1 MINAKGSRLWH
12 LPFIIIPN
20 KLFNFLKQS
29 MKRFYFLFLST
40 LFFAPSFLFGATEI
54 ANSNLIYTWGYGDVM
69 NEIMQAVKGITTE
82 TGYIVNAALAIS
94 LLLFSIKKAMDG
106 QTNPVFEFGKMFILF
121 AVVWQMFLRA
131 PNDNSHR
138 FMIHDEVT
146 SKDYVIS
153 QIPIGIGKS
162 FALMTQ
168 FERLI
173 LEAMEKHFSTPQS
186 TNFSNAGLGFS
197 LQVMSTL
204 PSVKLS
210 AIDATL
216 QKNIDFYFRNCVSVG
231 ILLNQQGRNLFQ
243 NSDNLMQDLFTNIGN
258 GSQLTPLFKNNNNV
272 EEQSVV
278 PCSDAGPQI
287 VEMIQNDT
295 DEAMKIHAALLGM
308 VNDMTNYE
316 QKFLG
321 AAQIYN
327 EQAVSARSYLQQS
340 MVMLASQD
348 AIINTAKSVGLNPA
362 SVAANTAYA
371 DQQFYASMQAQ
382 GHMAQTYLPLA
393 KAYLTAIIIGLSWL
407 VALLSI
413 VFGSYAHIKMFFT
426 LCIWIVLWTPILCI
440 INYLNDYNL
449 MKVAQVITGGKAAL
463 SLGDNMLI
471 FKEVASRS
479 NFMNYLVMSTPV
491 LAYAIAKASEQG
503 FITFASGL
511 SQALTGAS
519 RAAGSFANQQALST
533 QTSIAAPRGDE
544 VWAMNAG
551 VVSLQGATSIGS
563 SRYSTTSIAGGGT
576 TVADVN
582 TGSKISGDM
591 QGVTAA
597 NIAGLSA
604 SDMKS
609 KQASLA
615 GEVSQGISDAL
626 KTGQTSQSVA
636 NMAFDHSAS
645 HGINTQAQE
654 IFKASSTMAF
664 DKMAQAGDQRAQE
677 LMSALKAGGSI
688 EGIAGGNVSITEK
701 DGTSRTFQFTDKE
714 MQQWAKDFGDN
725 VASTYARDDSA
736 RASLNNAFS
745 TFTGKE
751 FSQVHSAINKYSSVE
766 SFASNVNSD
775 SVPKALN
782 NYIRSGDNAAITNA
796 WNSGNIGKA
805 MAMASDDFQRW
816 SVNNPQQLSKYFSA
830 GDFSSPQ
837 NTMGSVGMQNYYSP
851 STASAIHKGNYGTVD
866 SAAVGFGNSYEADK
880 KSMAEGHFN
889 TTGQN
894 TAWGQGNSQGTV
906 QQEVQGQVNNAV
918 NQFNK
923 GAPARTV
930 DDGVKVA
937 EMAADGAKGS
947 FNNTVNALGTVTQTA
962 LNNPSQLLDSKFW
975 TGARDANGNLI
986 QPSNGGNNNSA
997 PPAPKIPPEFLK

>member
-1 MINAKGSRLWH
+1 
-12 LPFIIIPN
+12 
-20 KLFNFLKQS
+20 
-29 MKRFYFLFLST
+29 MKRFYLLFFST

-82 TGYIVNAALAIS
+82 TSYIVNAALAIS

-121 AVVWQMFLRA
+121 AVVWHMFLRA

-308 VNDMTNYE
+308 ANDMANYE

-440 INYLNDYNL
+440 INFINDFNL
-449 MKVAQVITGGKAAL
+449 MNVAQVITGGKAAL

-544 VWAMNAG
+544 VWAVGAGYNTLQSSFGAGGRSFMGTRDMQHGGELVKDNMTGSSAVINANGSIGNASIKGLNAG
-551 VVSLQGATSIGS
+551 MTASNLETRAHALSDAIQNSNLSQRALEVASGKGDSLALSENDRSAITNATQHALANAYSKATGVDVKQAYQDVMEGKIGGGIGFSKEIKGVRINVDAGGSASTNSLESEDWYQKLSKDQKETFNKTFNESISNEIGKNRDASASFNNLLKTGNVTNSASIKSSMDSYNEAKTLNNSVGYDGGS
-563 SRYSTTSIAGGGT
+563 SIVQGYINENYGGVVNKEN
-576 TVADVN
+576 VASAVN
-582 TGSKISGDM
+582 AVENMAARGDM
-591 QGVTAA
+591 QGLSHY
-597 NIAGLSA
+597 AG
-604 SDMKS
+604 
-609 KQASLA
+609 
-615 GEVSQGISDAL
+615 V
-626 KTGQTSQSVA
+626 
-636 NMAFDHSAS
+636 N
-645 HGINTQAQE
+645 
-654 IFKASSTMAF
+654 
-664 DKMAQAGDQRAQE
+664 
-677 LMSALKAGGSI
+677 
-688 EGIAGGNVSITEK
+688 
-701 DGTSRTFQFTDKE
+701 
-714 MQQWAKDFGDN
+714 
-725 VASTYARDDSA
+725 
-736 RASLNNAFS
+736 
-745 TFTGKE
+745 
-751 FSQVHSAINKYSSVE
+751 
-766 SFASNVNSD
+766 SNVNSNGLHEQT
-775 SVPKALN
+775 KH
-782 NYIRSGDNAAITNA
+782 
-796 WNSGNIGKA
+796 
-805 MAMASDDFQRW
+805 
-816 SVNNPQQLSKYFSA
+816 
-830 GDFSSPQ
+830 
-837 NTMGSVGMQNYYSP
+837 NYYDP
-851 STASAIHKGNYGTVD
+851 RGVMTDHNKAIDDLNSRYQGFLKTGN
-866 SAAVGFGNSYEADK
+866 
-880 KSMAEGHFN
+880 
-889 TTGQN
+889 
-894 TAWGQGNSQGTV
+894 
-906 QQEVQGQVNNAV
+906 
-918 NQFNK
+918 
-923 GAPARTV
+923 APA
-930 DDGVKVA
+930 KVESEGLAFDVEKAAGAA
-937 EMAADGAKGS
+937 EKKA
-947 FNNTVNALGTVTQTA
+947 GTA
-962 LNNPSQLLDSKFW
+962 IKERNE
-975 TGARDANGNLI
+975 
-986 QPSNGGNNNSA
+986 
-997 PPAPKIPPEFLK
+997 KINDTYK

>member
-1 MINAKGSRLWH
+1 
-12 LPFIIIPN
+12 
-20 KLFNFLKQS
+20 
-29 MKRFYFLFLST
+29 MKRFYFLFFST
-40 LFFAPSFLFGATEI
+40 LFFAPSFLFGATNI

-82 TGYIVNAALAIS
+82 TDYIVNAALAIS

-106 QTNPVFEFGKMFILF
+106 QTNPVFEFGKMFMLF
-121 AVVWQMFLRA
+121 AVVWYMFLRA
-131 PNDNSHR
+131 PNDNNHR
-138 FMIHDEVT
+138 FMIHDEIT

-168 FERLI
+168 FEKVI
-173 LEAMEKHFSTPQS
+173 LEAMEKHFTTPQS

-243 NSDNLMQDLFTNIGN
+243 NSDNLIQDLFTNIGN
-258 GSQLTPLFKNNNNV
+258 GSQLTPLFENNNNI
-272 EEQSVV
+272 EKQSVV

-287 VEMIQNDT
+287 VEMIKNDT

-308 VNDMTNYE
+308 ANDMANYE

-340 MVMLASQD
+340 MIMLASQD

-440 INYLNDYNL
+440 INFINDFNL

-463 SLGDNMLI
+463 SLGDNILI
-471 FKEVASRS
+471 FKEVANRS

-503 FITFASGL
+503 FVTFASGL

-544 VWAMNAG
+544 VWAVGAGYNTLQSSFGAGGRSFMGTRDMQHGGELVKDNMTGSSAVINADGSIGNASIKGLNAGTTASNLETRAHALSDAIQNSNLSQRALEVASGKGDNLALSENDRSAITNATQHALANAYSKATGVDVQQAYEDVVSGKIGAGIGIASGELGTASKENEAWYQRLNKDQKETFDKTFNESISNEIGKNRDASASFNNLLKTGNVTNSASIKSSMDSYNEAKTLNNSVGYDGGASIVQGYINENYGG
-551 VVSLQGATSIGS
+551 VVSKEN
-563 SRYSTTSIAGGGT
+563 
-576 TVADVN
+576 VASAVN
-582 TGSKISGDM
+582 AVENMAARGDM
-591 QGVTAA
+591 QGLSHY
-597 NIAGLSA
+597 AGV
-604 SDMKS
+604 D
-609 KQASLA
+609 
-615 GEVSQGISDAL
+615 
-626 KTGQTSQSVA
+626 
-636 NMAFDHSAS
+636 
-645 HGINTQAQE
+645 
-654 IFKASSTMAF
+654 
-664 DKMAQAGDQRAQE
+664 
-677 LMSALKAGGSI
+677 
-688 EGIAGGNVSITEK
+688 
-701 DGTSRTFQFTDKE
+701 
-714 MQQWAKDFGDN
+714 
-725 VASTYARDDSA
+725 
-736 RASLNNAFS
+736 
-745 TFTGKE
+745 
-751 FSQVHSAINKYSSVE
+751 
-766 SFASNVNSD
+766 SNVNSNGLHEQTKHNYYD
-775 SVPKALN
+775 PKGTMTDHNKAIDDLN
-782 NYIRSGDNAAITNA
+782 SRQKGFMATRNAPNDVKSEGLAGEIQKAANAAEFKTGTATEERNNKIDYA
-796 WNSGNIGKA
+796 SVQKDIKDGKA
-805 MAMASDDFQRW
+805 DI
-816 SVNNPQQLSKYFSA
+816 SK
-830 GDFSSPQ
+830 
-837 NTMGSVGMQNYYSP
+837 
-851 STASAIHKGNYGTVD
+851 AID
-866 SAAVGFGNSYEADK
+866 FGN
-880 KSMAEGHFN
+880 
-889 TTGQN
+889 QN
-894 TAWGQGNSQGTV
+894 RN
-906 QQEVQGQVNNAV
+906 
-918 NQFNK
+918 
-923 GAPARTV
+923 
-930 DDGVKVA
+930 
-937 EMAADGAKGS
+937 M
-947 FNNTVNALGTVTQTA
+947 
-962 LNNPSQLLDSKFW
+962 
-975 TGARDANGNLI
+975 
-986 QPSNGGNNNSA
+986 
-997 PPAPKIPPEFLK
+997 

>member
-1 MINAKGSRLWH
+1 
-12 LPFIIIPN
+12 
-20 KLFNFLKQS
+20 
-29 MKRFYFLFLST
+29 
-40 LFFAPSFLFGATEI
+40 
-54 ANSNLIYTWGYGDVM
+54 M

-106 QTNPVFEFGKMFILF
+106 QTNPVFELGKMFVLF
-121 AVVWQMFLRA
+121 AVVWYIFLRA
-131 PNDNSHR
+131 PNDNNHR

-168 FERLI
+168 FEKVI

-216 QKNIDFYFRNCVSVG
+216 QKNIDFYFRNYVSVG

-243 NSDNLMQDLFTNIGN
+243 NSDNLIQDLFTNIGN
-258 GSQLTPLFKNNNNV
+258 GSQLTPLFKNNNNI

-287 VEMIQNDT
+287 VEMIKKDT

-308 VNDMTNYE
+308 ANDMTNYE

-321 AAQIYN
+321 TAQIYN

-340 MVMLASQD
+340 MIMLASQD

-440 INYLNDYNL
+440 INFINDFNL
-449 MKVAQVITGGKAAL
+449 MNVVQVITGGKAAL

-471 FKEVASRS
+471 FKEVANRS

-503 FITFASGL
+503 FVTFASGL

-544 VWAMNAG
+544 VWAVGAGYNTLQSSFGAGGRSFMGTRDMQHGGELVKDNMTGSSAVINANGSIGNASIKGLNAG
-551 VVSLQGATSIGS
+551 MTASNLETRAHALSDAIQNSNLSQRALEVASGKGDSLALSENDRSAITNATQHALANAYSKATGVDVKQAYEDVMSGKIGGGIGLNKEIKGVRINIDAGGYVSTGSVETEDWYQNLSKNQQETFNKTFNESLSNEIGKNRDASASFNNLLKTGNVTNSASIKSSMDSYNEAKTLNNSVGYDGGS
-563 SRYSTTSIAGGGT
+563 SIVQGYINENYGGVVNKEN
-576 TVADVN
+576 VASAVN
-582 TGSKISGDM
+582 AVENMAARGDM
-591 QGVTAA
+591 QGLSHY
-597 NIAGLSA
+597 AGV
-604 SDMKS
+604 D
-609 KQASLA
+609 
-615 GEVSQGISDAL
+615 
-626 KTGQTSQSVA
+626 
-636 NMAFDHSAS
+636 
-645 HGINTQAQE
+645 
-654 IFKASSTMAF
+654 
-664 DKMAQAGDQRAQE
+664 
-677 LMSALKAGGSI
+677 
-688 EGIAGGNVSITEK
+688 
-701 DGTSRTFQFTDKE
+701 
-714 MQQWAKDFGDN
+714 
-725 VASTYARDDSA
+725 
-736 RASLNNAFS
+736 
-745 TFTGKE
+745 
-751 FSQVHSAINKYSSVE
+751 
-766 SFASNVNSD
+766 SNVNSNGLFGQSKHNYHD
-775 SVPKALN
+775 PKGVMTDHNKAIDDLN
-782 NYIRSGDNAAITNA
+782 SRQKGFMATRNAPNDVKSEGLAGGIQEAAGATEKKAGTAIKERN
-796 WNSGNIGKA
+796 
-805 MAMASDDFQRW
+805 
-816 SVNNPQQLSKYFSA
+816 
-830 GDFSSPQ
+830 
-837 NTMGSVGMQNYYSP
+837 
-851 STASAIHKGNYGTVD
+851 
-866 SAAVGFGNSYEADK
+866 E
-880 KSMAEGHFN
+880 
-889 TTGQN
+889 
-894 TAWGQGNSQGTV
+894 
-906 QQEVQGQVNNAV
+906 
-918 NQFNK
+918 
-923 GAPARTV
+923 
-930 DDGVKVA
+930 
-937 EMAADGAKGS
+937 
-947 FNNTVNALGTVTQTA
+947 
-962 LNNPSQLLDSKFW
+962 
-975 TGARDANGNLI
+975 
-986 QPSNGGNNNSA
+986 
-997 PPAPKIPPEFLK
+997 KINDTYK

>member
-82 TGYIVNAALAIS
+82 TSYIVNAALAIS

-168 FERLI
+168 FEKVI

-258 GSQLTPLFKNNNNV
+258 GSQLTSLFKNNNNV

-308 VNDMTNYE
+308 VDDMANYE

-382 GHMAQTYLPLA
+382 GHLAQTYLPLA

-440 INYLNDYNL
+440 INFINDFNL
-449 MKVAQVITGGKAAL
+449 MNVAQVITGGKAAL

-471 FKEVASRS
+471 FKEVANRS

-544 VWAMNAG
+544 VWAVGAGYNTLQSSFGAGGRSFMGTRDMQHGGELVKDNMTGSSAVINANGSIGNASIKGLNAG
-551 VVSLQGATSIGS
+551 MTASNLETRAHALSDAIQNSNLSQRALEVASGKGDSLALSENDRSAITNATQHALANAYSKATGVDVKQAYEDVINGKIGGGIGFDKNIKGVRINVDAGGYVSTGSVESEDWYQKLSKDQKETFNKTFNESISNEIGKNRDASASFNNLLKTGNVTNSASIKSSMDSYNEAKTLNNSVGYDGGS
-563 SRYSTTSIAGGGT
+563 SIVQGYINENYGGVVNKEN
-576 TVADVN
+576 VASAVN
-582 TGSKISGDM
+582 AVENMAARGDM
-591 QGVTAA
+591 QGLSHY
-597 NIAGLSA
+597 AG
-604 SDMKS
+604 
-609 KQASLA
+609 
-615 GEVSQGISDAL
+615 V
-626 KTGQTSQSVA
+626 
-636 NMAFDHSAS
+636 N
-645 HGINTQAQE
+645 
-654 IFKASSTMAF
+654 
-664 DKMAQAGDQRAQE
+664 
-677 LMSALKAGGSI
+677 
-688 EGIAGGNVSITEK
+688 
-701 DGTSRTFQFTDKE
+701 
-714 MQQWAKDFGDN
+714 
-725 VASTYARDDSA
+725 
-736 RASLNNAFS
+736 
-745 TFTGKE
+745 
-751 FSQVHSAINKYSSVE
+751 
-766 SFASNVNSD
+766 SNVNSNGLHEQT
-775 SVPKALN
+775 KH
-782 NYIRSGDNAAITNA
+782 
-796 WNSGNIGKA
+796 
-805 MAMASDDFQRW
+805 
-816 SVNNPQQLSKYFSA
+816 
-830 GDFSSPQ
+830 
-837 NTMGSVGMQNYYSP
+837 NYYDP
-851 STASAIHKGNYGTVD
+851 RGVMTDHNKAIDDLNSRYQGFLKTRNAPAKVESEGLAFDVEKAAGAAEKKAGTVIKER
-866 SAAVGFGNSYEADK
+866 NE
-880 KSMAEGHFN
+880 
-889 TTGQN
+889 
-894 TAWGQGNSQGTV
+894 
-906 QQEVQGQVNNAV
+906 
-918 NQFNK
+918 
-923 GAPARTV
+923 
-930 DDGVKVA
+930 
-937 EMAADGAKGS
+937 
-947 FNNTVNALGTVTQTA
+947 
-962 LNNPSQLLDSKFW
+962 
-975 TGARDANGNLI
+975 
-986 QPSNGGNNNSA
+986 
-997 PPAPKIPPEFLK
+997 KINDTYK

>member
-1 MINAKGSRLWH
+1 
-12 LPFIIIPN
+12 
-20 KLFNFLKQS
+20 
-29 MKRFYFLFLST
+29 
-40 LFFAPSFLFGATEI
+40 
-54 ANSNLIYTWGYGDVM
+54 M

-106 QTNPVFEFGKMFILF
+106 QTNPVFELGKMFVLF
-121 AVVWQMFLRA
+121 AVVWYIFLRA
-131 PNDNSHR
+131 PNDNNHR

-146 SKDYVIS
+146 NKDYVIS

-168 FERLI
+168 FEKVI

-243 NSDNLMQDLFTNIGN
+243 NSDNLIQDLFTNIGN
-258 GSQLTPLFKNNNNV
+258 GSQLTPLFENNNNI
-272 EEQSVV
+272 EKQSVV

-287 VEMIQNDT
+287 VEMIKNDT

-308 VNDMTNYE
+308 ANDMANYE

-340 MVMLASQD
+340 MIMLASQD

-382 GHMAQTYLPLA
+382 GHLAQTYLPLA

-440 INYLNDYNL
+440 INFINDFNL
-449 MKVAQVITGGKAAL
+449 MNVAQVITGGKAAL
-463 SLGDNMLI
+463 SLGDNILI
-471 FKEVASRS
+471 FKEVANRS

-503 FITFASGL
+503 FVTFASGL

-544 VWAMNAG
+544 VWAVDAGYNTLQSSFGVGGRSFMGTRDMQHGGELVKDNMTGSSAVINANGSIGNASIKGLNAG
-551 VVSLQGATSIGS
+551 MTASNLETRQHALSDAIQNSNLSQRALEVASGKGDSLALSENDRNTITKASQHALANAYSKATGVDVSQESEDWYQKLSKDQKETFQKSFNESISNEIGKNRDVSASFNNLLKTGNVTNSASIKSSMDSYNEAKTLNNSVGYDGGS
-563 SRYSTTSIAGGGT
+563 SIVQGYINENYGGVVNKEN
-576 TVADVN
+576 VASAVN
-582 TGSKISGDM
+582 AVENMAARGDM
-591 QGVTAA
+591 QGLSHY
-597 NIAGLSA
+597 AG
-604 SDMKS
+604 
-609 KQASLA
+609 
-615 GEVSQGISDAL
+615 V
-626 KTGQTSQSVA
+626 
-636 NMAFDHSAS
+636 N
-645 HGINTQAQE
+645 
-654 IFKASSTMAF
+654 
-664 DKMAQAGDQRAQE
+664 
-677 LMSALKAGGSI
+677 
-688 EGIAGGNVSITEK
+688 
-701 DGTSRTFQFTDKE
+701 
-714 MQQWAKDFGDN
+714 
-725 VASTYARDDSA
+725 
-736 RASLNNAFS
+736 
-745 TFTGKE
+745 
-751 FSQVHSAINKYSSVE
+751 
-766 SFASNVNSD
+766 SNVNSNGLHD
-775 SVPKALN
+775 
-782 NYIRSGDNAAITNA
+782 
-796 WNSGNIGKA
+796 
-805 MAMASDDFQRW
+805 Q
-816 SVNNPQQLSKYFSA
+816 SKH
-830 GDFSSPQ
+830 
-837 NTMGSVGMQNYYSP
+837 NYYDP
-851 STASAIHKGNYGTVD
+851 KGVMTDHNKAIDDLNSRYQ
-866 SAAVGFGNSYEADK
+866 GFLKTRNAPTKIES
-880 KSMAEGHFN
+880 EGIAF
-889 TTGQN
+889 
-894 TAWGQGNSQGTV
+894 
-906 QQEVQGQVNNAV
+906 EVQEAA
-918 NQFNK
+918 
-923 GAPARTV
+923 GATEKKA
-930 DDGVKVA
+930 
-937 EMAADGAKGS
+937 
-947 FNNTVNALGTVTQTA
+947 GTA
-962 LNNPSQLLDSKFW
+962 IKERNE
-975 TGARDANGNLI
+975 
-986 QPSNGGNNNSA
+986 
-997 PPAPKIPPEFLK
+997 KINDTYK

>member
-82 TGYIVNAALAIS
+82 TSYIVNAALAIS

-308 VNDMTNYE
+308 ANDMTNYE

-440 INYLNDYNL
+440 INFINDFNL
-449 MKVAQVITGGKAAL
+449 MNVAQVITGGKAAL

-471 FKEVASRS
+471 FKEVANRS

-544 VWAMNAG
+544 VWAVGAGYNTLQSSFGAGGRSFMGTRDMQHGGELVKDNMTGSSAVINANGSIGNASIKGLNAG
-551 VVSLQGATSIGS
+551 MTASNLETRAHALSDAIQNSNLSQRALEVASGKGDSLALSENDRNTITKASQHALANAYSKVTGVDVKQAYEDVINGKIGGGIGFDKNIKGVRINVDAGGYVSTGSVESEDWYQKLSKDQKETFNKTFNESISNEIGKNRDASASFNNLLKTGNVTNSASIKSSMDSYNEAKTLNNSVGYDGGS
-563 SRYSTTSIAGGGT
+563 SIVQGYINENYGGVVNKEN
-576 TVADVN
+576 VASAVN
-582 TGSKISGDM
+582 AVENMAARGDM
-591 QGVTAA
+591 QGLSHY
-597 NIAGLSA
+597 AG
-604 SDMKS
+604 
-609 KQASLA
+609 
-615 GEVSQGISDAL
+615 V
-626 KTGQTSQSVA
+626 
-636 NMAFDHSAS
+636 N
-645 HGINTQAQE
+645 
-654 IFKASSTMAF
+654 
-664 DKMAQAGDQRAQE
+664 
-677 LMSALKAGGSI
+677 
-688 EGIAGGNVSITEK
+688 
-701 DGTSRTFQFTDKE
+701 
-714 MQQWAKDFGDN
+714 
-725 VASTYARDDSA
+725 
-736 RASLNNAFS
+736 
-745 TFTGKE
+745 
-751 FSQVHSAINKYSSVE
+751 
-766 SFASNVNSD
+766 SNVNSNGLHEQT
-775 SVPKALN
+775 KH
-782 NYIRSGDNAAITNA
+782 
-796 WNSGNIGKA
+796 
-805 MAMASDDFQRW
+805 
-816 SVNNPQQLSKYFSA
+816 
-830 GDFSSPQ
+830 
-837 NTMGSVGMQNYYSP
+837 NYYDP
-851 STASAIHKGNYGTVD
+851 RGVMTDHNKAIDDLNSRYQ
-866 SAAVGFGNSYEADK
+866 GFLKTRN
-880 KSMAEGHFN
+880 
-889 TTGQN
+889 
-894 TAWGQGNSQGTV
+894 
-906 QQEVQGQVNNAV
+906 
-918 NQFNK
+918 
-923 GAPARTV
+923 APA
-930 DDGVKVA
+930 KVESEGLAFDVEKAAGAA
-937 EMAADGAKGS
+937 EKKA
-947 FNNTVNALGTVTQTA
+947 GTA
-962 LNNPSQLLDSKFW
+962 IKERNE
-975 TGARDANGNLI
+975 
-986 QPSNGGNNNSA
+986 
-997 PPAPKIPPEFLK
+997 KINDTYK

>member
-1 MINAKGSRLWH
+1 
-12 LPFIIIPN
+12 
-20 KLFNFLKQS
+20 
-29 MKRFYFLFLST
+29 MKRFYFLFFST
-40 LFFAPSFLFGATEI
+40 LFFAPSFLFGATNI

-82 TGYIVNAALAIS
+82 TDYIVNAALAIS

-106 QTNPVFEFGKMFILF
+106 QTNPVFEFGKMFMLF
-121 AVVWQMFLRA
+121 AVVWYMFLRA
-131 PNDNSHR
+131 PNDNNHR

-168 FERLI
+168 FEKVI

-258 GSQLTPLFKNNNNV
+258 GSQLTPLFENNNNI
-272 EEQSVV
+272 EKQSVV

-287 VEMIQNDT
+287 VEMIKNDT

-308 VNDMTNYE
+308 ANDMANYE

-340 MVMLASQD
+340 MIMLASQD

-440 INYLNDYNL
+440 INFLNDFNL

-463 SLGDNMLI
+463 SLGDNILI

-503 FITFASGL
+503 FVTFASGL

-544 VWAMNAG
+544 VWAVGAGYNTLQSSFGVGGRSFMGTRDIQHGGELVKDNMTGSSAVINADGSIGNASIKGLNAGTTASNLETRAHALSDAIQNSNLSQRALEVASGKGDSLALSENDRSAITNATQHALANAYSKATGVDVKQAYEDLMSGKIGGGIGFSKEIKGVRINVDAGGSVSTGSVESEAWYQNLSKNQQETFNKTFNESLSNEIGKNRDASASFNNLLKTGNVTNSASIKSSMDSYNEAKTLNNSVGYDGGSSIVQGYINENYGG
-551 VVSLQGATSIGS
+551 VVSKEN
-563 SRYSTTSIAGGGT
+563 
-576 TVADVN
+576 VASAVN
-582 TGSKISGDM
+582 AVENMAARGDM
-591 QGVTAA
+591 QGLSHY
-597 NIAGLSA
+597 AGV
-604 SDMKS
+604 D
-609 KQASLA
+609 
-615 GEVSQGISDAL
+615 
-626 KTGQTSQSVA
+626 
-636 NMAFDHSAS
+636 
-645 HGINTQAQE
+645 
-654 IFKASSTMAF
+654 
-664 DKMAQAGDQRAQE
+664 
-677 LMSALKAGGSI
+677 
-688 EGIAGGNVSITEK
+688 
-701 DGTSRTFQFTDKE
+701 
-714 MQQWAKDFGDN
+714 
-725 VASTYARDDSA
+725 
-736 RASLNNAFS
+736 
-745 TFTGKE
+745 
-751 FSQVHSAINKYSSVE
+751 
-766 SFASNVNSD
+766 SNVNSNGLFGQSKHNYHD
-775 SVPKALN
+775 PRGVMTDHNKAIDDLN
-782 NYIRSGDNAAITNA
+782 SRQKGFMATRNAPNDVKSEGLAGGIQKAANAAEY
-796 WNSGNIGKA
+796 KA
-805 MAMASDDFQRW
+805 
-816 SVNNPQQLSKYFSA
+816 
-830 GDFSSPQ
+830 G
-837 NTMGSVGMQNYYSP
+837 
-851 STASAIHKGNYGTVD
+851 TAIKERN
-866 SAAVGFGNSYEADK
+866 E
-880 KSMAEGHFN
+880 
-889 TTGQN
+889 
-894 TAWGQGNSQGTV
+894 
-906 QQEVQGQVNNAV
+906 
-918 NQFNK
+918 
-923 GAPARTV
+923 
-930 DDGVKVA
+930 
-937 EMAADGAKGS
+937 
-947 FNNTVNALGTVTQTA
+947 
-962 LNNPSQLLDSKFW
+962 
-975 TGARDANGNLI
+975 
-986 QPSNGGNNNSA
+986 
-997 PPAPKIPPEFLK
+997 KINDTYK

>member
-1 MINAKGSRLWH
+1 
-12 LPFIIIPN
+12 
-20 KLFNFLKQS
+20 

-168 FERLI
+168 FEKVI

-308 VNDMTNYE
+308 ANDMANYE

-449 MKVAQVITGGKAAL
+449 MNVAQVITGGKAAL

-544 VWAMNAG
+544 VWAVGAGYNTLQSSFGAGGRSFMGTRDMQHGGELVKDNMTGSSAVINANGSIGNASIKGLNAG
-551 VVSLQGATSIGS
+551 MTASNLETRAHALSDAIQNSNLSQRALEVASGKGDSLALSENDRSAIANATQHALANAYSKATGVDVKQAYQDVMEGKIGGGIGFSKEIKGVRINIDAGGSASTNSLESEDWYQKLSKDQKETFNKTFNESISNEIGKNRDASASFNNLLKTGNVTNSASIKSSMDSYNEAKTLNNSVGYDGGS
-563 SRYSTTSIAGGGT
+563 SIVQGYINENYGGVVNKEN
-576 TVADVN
+576 VASAVN
-582 TGSKISGDM
+582 AVENMAARGDM
-591 QGVTAA
+591 QGLSHY
-597 NIAGLSA
+597 AG
-604 SDMKS
+604 
-609 KQASLA
+609 
-615 GEVSQGISDAL
+615 V
-626 KTGQTSQSVA
+626 
-636 NMAFDHSAS
+636 N
-645 HGINTQAQE
+645 
-654 IFKASSTMAF
+654 
-664 DKMAQAGDQRAQE
+664 
-677 LMSALKAGGSI
+677 
-688 EGIAGGNVSITEK
+688 
-701 DGTSRTFQFTDKE
+701 
-714 MQQWAKDFGDN
+714 
-725 VASTYARDDSA
+725 
-736 RASLNNAFS
+736 
-745 TFTGKE
+745 
-751 FSQVHSAINKYSSVE
+751 
-766 SFASNVNSD
+766 SNVNSNGLHEQT
-775 SVPKALN
+775 KH
-782 NYIRSGDNAAITNA
+782 
-796 WNSGNIGKA
+796 
-805 MAMASDDFQRW
+805 
-816 SVNNPQQLSKYFSA
+816 
-830 GDFSSPQ
+830 
-837 NTMGSVGMQNYYSP
+837 NYYDP
-851 STASAIHKGNYGTVD
+851 RGVMTDHNKAID
-866 SAAVGFGNSYEADK
+866 DLNSRY
-880 KSMAEGHFN
+880 
-889 TTGQN
+889 
-894 TAWGQGNSQGTV
+894 QG
-906 QQEVQGQVNNAV
+906 
-918 NQFNK
+918 
-923 GAPARTV
+923 
-930 DDGVKVA
+930 
-937 EMAADGAKGS
+937 
-947 FNNTVNALGTVTQTA
+947 
-962 LNNPSQLLDSKFW
+962 
-975 TGARDANGNLI
+975 
-986 QPSNGGNNNSA
+986 
-997 PPAPKIPPEFLK
+997 FLKTRNAPTKVESEGLAFDVEKAAGAAEKKAGTAIKERNEKINDTYK

>member
-1 MINAKGSRLWH
+1 
-12 LPFIIIPN
+12 
-20 KLFNFLKQS
+20 
-29 MKRFYFLFLST
+29 MKRFYLLFFST
-40 LFFAPSFLFGATEI
+40 LFFAPSFLFGATNI
-54 ANSNLIYTWGYGDVM
+54 ANGNLIYTWGYGDVM

-82 TGYIVNAALAIS
+82 TDYIVNAALAIS

-106 QTNPVFEFGKMFILF
+106 QTSPVFEFGKMFVLF
-121 AVVWQMFLRA
+121 AVVWYIFLRA
-131 PNDNSHR
+131 PNDNNHR

-258 GSQLTPLFKNNNNV
+258 GSQLTPLFENNNNV

-287 VEMIQNDT
+287 VEMIKKDT

-308 VNDMTNYE
+308 ANDMTNYE
-316 QKFLG
+316 KKFLG

-340 MVMLASQD
+340 MIMLASQD

-440 INYLNDYNL
+440 INFINDFNL
-449 MKVAQVITGGKAAL
+449 MNVAQVITGGKAAL

-471 FKEVASRS
+471 FKEVANRS

-503 FITFASGL
+503 FVTFVSGL

-544 VWAMNAG
+544 VWAVGAGYNTLQSSFGAGGRSFMGTRDMQHGGELVKDNMTGSSAVINANGSIGNASIKGLNAGMTASNLETRAHALSDAIQNSNLSQRALEVASGKGDSLALSENDRSAITNATQHALANAYSKATGVDVSQAYEDVMSGKIGGGIGLNKEIKGVRINIDAGGTLSTSSMESEAWYQNLSKNQQETFNKTFNESLSNEIGKNRDASASFNNLLKTGNVTNSARIKSSMDSYNEAKTLNNSVGYDGGSSIVQGYINENYGG
-551 VVSLQGATSIGS
+551 VVSKEN
-563 SRYSTTSIAGGGT
+563 
-576 TVADVN
+576 VASAVN
-582 TGSKISGDM
+582 AVENMAARGDM
-591 QGVTAA
+591 QGLSHY
-597 NIAGLSA
+597 AGV
-604 SDMKS
+604 D
-609 KQASLA
+609 
-615 GEVSQGISDAL
+615 
-626 KTGQTSQSVA
+626 
-636 NMAFDHSAS
+636 
-645 HGINTQAQE
+645 
-654 IFKASSTMAF
+654 
-664 DKMAQAGDQRAQE
+664 
-677 LMSALKAGGSI
+677 
-688 EGIAGGNVSITEK
+688 
-701 DGTSRTFQFTDKE
+701 
-714 MQQWAKDFGDN
+714 
-725 VASTYARDDSA
+725 
-736 RASLNNAFS
+736 
-745 TFTGKE
+745 
-751 FSQVHSAINKYSSVE
+751 
-766 SFASNVNSD
+766 SNVNSNGLFGQSKHNYHD
-775 SVPKALN
+775 PRGVMTDHNKAIDDLN
-782 NYIRSGDNAAITNA
+782 SRQKGFMATRNAPNDVKSEGLAGGIQKAANAAEY
-796 WNSGNIGKA
+796 KA
-805 MAMASDDFQRW
+805 
-816 SVNNPQQLSKYFSA
+816 
-830 GDFSSPQ
+830 G
-837 NTMGSVGMQNYYSP
+837 
-851 STASAIHKGNYGTVD
+851 TAIKERN
-866 SAAVGFGNSYEADK
+866 E
-880 KSMAEGHFN
+880 
-889 TTGQN
+889 
-894 TAWGQGNSQGTV
+894 
-906 QQEVQGQVNNAV
+906 
-918 NQFNK
+918 
-923 GAPARTV
+923 
-930 DDGVKVA
+930 
-937 EMAADGAKGS
+937 
-947 FNNTVNALGTVTQTA
+947 
-962 LNNPSQLLDSKFW
+962 
-975 TGARDANGNLI
+975 
-986 QPSNGGNNNSA
+986 
-997 PPAPKIPPEFLK
+997 KINDTYK

>member
-1 MINAKGSRLWH
+1 
-12 LPFIIIPN
+12 
-20 KLFNFLKQS
+20 

-69 NEIMQAVKGITTE
+69 NEIMQAVKGITIE

-106 QTNPVFEFGKMFILF
+106 QTNPVFELGKMFILF

-168 FERLI
+168 FEKVI

-308 VNDMTNYE
+308 VDDMANYE

-544 VWAMNAG
+544 VWAVGAGYNTLQSSFGAGGRSFMGTRDMQHGGELVKDNMTGSSAVINANGSIGNASIKGLNAG
-551 VVSLQGATSIGS
+551 MTASNLETRQHALSDAIQNSNLSQRALEVASGKGDSLALSENDRSAIANATQHALANAYSKATGVDVKQAYQDMMSGKIGGGIGFSKEIKGVRINVDAGGSASTNSIESEDWYQKLSKDQKETFNKTFNESISNEIGKNRDASASFNNLLKTGNVTNSASIKSSMDSYNEAKTLNNSVGYDGGS
-563 SRYSTTSIAGGGT
+563 SIVQGYINENYGGVVNKEN
-576 TVADVN
+576 VASAVN
-582 TGSKISGDM
+582 AVENMAARGDM
-591 QGVTAA
+591 QGLSHY
-597 NIAGLSA
+597 AG
-604 SDMKS
+604 
-609 KQASLA
+609 
-615 GEVSQGISDAL
+615 V
-626 KTGQTSQSVA
+626 
-636 NMAFDHSAS
+636 N
-645 HGINTQAQE
+645 
-654 IFKASSTMAF
+654 
-664 DKMAQAGDQRAQE
+664 
-677 LMSALKAGGSI
+677 
-688 EGIAGGNVSITEK
+688 
-701 DGTSRTFQFTDKE
+701 
-714 MQQWAKDFGDN
+714 
-725 VASTYARDDSA
+725 
-736 RASLNNAFS
+736 
-745 TFTGKE
+745 
-751 FSQVHSAINKYSSVE
+751 
-766 SFASNVNSD
+766 SNVNSNGLHEQT
-775 SVPKALN
+775 KH
-782 NYIRSGDNAAITNA
+782 
-796 WNSGNIGKA
+796 
-805 MAMASDDFQRW
+805 
-816 SVNNPQQLSKYFSA
+816 
-830 GDFSSPQ
+830 
-837 NTMGSVGMQNYYSP
+837 NYYDP
-851 STASAIHKGNYGTVD
+851 RGVMTDHNKAIDDLNSRYQ
-866 SAAVGFGNSYEADK
+866 GFLKTRN
-880 KSMAEGHFN
+880 
-889 TTGQN
+889 
-894 TAWGQGNSQGTV
+894 
-906 QQEVQGQVNNAV
+906 
-918 NQFNK
+918 
-923 GAPARTV
+923 APA
-930 DDGVKVA
+930 KVESEGLAFDVEKAAGAA
-937 EMAADGAKGS
+937 EKKA
-947 FNNTVNALGTVTQTA
+947 GTA
-962 LNNPSQLLDSKFW
+962 IKERNE
-975 TGARDANGNLI
+975 
-986 QPSNGGNNNSA
+986 
-997 PPAPKIPPEFLK
+997 KINDTYK

>member
-1 MINAKGSRLWH
+1 
-12 LPFIIIPN
+12 
-20 KLFNFLKQS
+20 
-29 MKRFYFLFLST
+29 MKRFYFLFFST
-40 LFFAPSFLFGATEI
+40 LFFAPSFLFGATNI

-82 TGYIVNAALAIS
+82 TDYIVNAALAIS

-106 QTNPVFEFGKMFILF
+106 QTNPVFEFGKMFMLF
-121 AVVWQMFLRA
+121 AVVWYMFLRA
-131 PNDNSHR
+131 PNDNNHR

-168 FERLI
+168 FEKVI
-173 LEAMEKHFSTPQS
+173 LEAMEKHFTTPQS

-243 NSDNLMQDLFTNIGN
+243 NSDNLIQDLFTNIGN
-258 GSQLTPLFKNNNNV
+258 GSQLTPLFENNNNI
-272 EEQSVV
+272 EKQSVV

-287 VEMIQNDT
+287 VEMIKNDT

-308 VNDMTNYE
+308 ANDMANYE

-340 MVMLASQD
+340 MIMLASQD

-440 INYLNDYNL
+440 INFLNDFNL

-463 SLGDNMLI
+463 SLGDNILI

-503 FITFASGL
+503 FVTFASGL

-544 VWAMNAG
+544 VWAVGAGYNTLQSSFGAGGRSFMGTRDMQHGGELVKDNMTGSSAVINADGSIGNASIKGLNAGITASNLETRAHALSDAIQNSNLSQRALEVASGKGDSLALSENDRSAITNATQHALANAYSKATGVDVKQAYNDIISGKVGISFGVSGELSTNSQESEAWYQNLSKDQKETFDKTFNESLSNEIGKNRDSSASFNNLLKTGNVTNSASIKSSMDSYNEAKTLNNSVGYDGGASIVQGYINENYGG
-551 VVSLQGATSIGS
+551 VVSKENLAS
-563 SRYSTTSIAGGGT
+563 A
-576 TVADVN
+576 VN
-582 TGSKISGDM
+582 AVENMAARGDM
-591 QGVTAA
+591 QGLSHY
-597 NIAGLSA
+597 AGV
-604 SDMKS
+604 D
-609 KQASLA
+609 
-615 GEVSQGISDAL
+615 
-626 KTGQTSQSVA
+626 
-636 NMAFDHSAS
+636 
-645 HGINTQAQE
+645 
-654 IFKASSTMAF
+654 
-664 DKMAQAGDQRAQE
+664 
-677 LMSALKAGGSI
+677 
-688 EGIAGGNVSITEK
+688 
-701 DGTSRTFQFTDKE
+701 
-714 MQQWAKDFGDN
+714 
-725 VASTYARDDSA
+725 
-736 RASLNNAFS
+736 
-745 TFTGKE
+745 
-751 FSQVHSAINKYSSVE
+751 
-766 SFASNVNSD
+766 SNVNSNGLHD
-775 SVPKALN
+775 QSKHNYHDPRGVMTDHNKAIDDLN
-782 NYIRSGDNAAITNA
+782 SRQKGFMATRNAPNDVKSEGLAGEIQKAANAAEFKTGTATEERNNKIDYT
-796 WNSGNIGKA
+796 SVQKDIKDGKA
-805 MAMASDDFQRW
+805 DI
-816 SVNNPQQLSKYFSA
+816 SK
-830 GDFSSPQ
+830 
-837 NTMGSVGMQNYYSP
+837 
-851 STASAIHKGNYGTVD
+851 AID
-866 SAAVGFGNSYEADK
+866 FGN
-880 KSMAEGHFN
+880 
-889 TTGQN
+889 QN
-894 TAWGQGNSQGTV
+894 RN
-906 QQEVQGQVNNAV
+906 
-918 NQFNK
+918 
-923 GAPARTV
+923 
-930 DDGVKVA
+930 
-937 EMAADGAKGS
+937 M
-947 FNNTVNALGTVTQTA
+947 
-962 LNNPSQLLDSKFW
+962 
-975 TGARDANGNLI
+975 
-986 QPSNGGNNNSA
+986 
-997 PPAPKIPPEFLK
+997 

>member
-1 MINAKGSRLWH
+1 
-12 LPFIIIPN
+12 
-20 KLFNFLKQS
+20 
-29 MKRFYFLFLST
+29 MKRFYFLFFST
-40 LFFAPSFLFGATEI
+40 LFFTPSFLFGATNI

-82 TGYIVNAALAIS
+82 TDYIVNAALAIS

-106 QTNPVFEFGKMFILF
+106 QTNPVFEFGKMFMLF
-121 AVVWQMFLRA
+121 AVVWYMFLRA
-131 PNDNSHR
+131 PNDNNHR

-168 FERLI
+168 FEKVI
-173 LEAMEKHFSTPQS
+173 LEAMEKHFTTPQS

-243 NSDNLMQDLFTNIGN
+243 NSDNLIQDLFTNIGN
-258 GSQLTPLFKNNNNV
+258 GSQLTPLFENNNNI
-272 EEQSVV
+272 EKQSVV

-287 VEMIQNDT
+287 VEMIKKDT

-308 VNDMTNYE
+308 ANDMANYE

-340 MVMLASQD
+340 MIMLASQD

-440 INYLNDYNL
+440 INFINDFNL
-449 MKVAQVITGGKAAL
+449 MNVAQVITGGKAAL

-503 FITFASGL
+503 FVTFASGL

-544 VWAMNAG
+544 VWAVGAGYNTLQSSFGAGGRSFMGTRDMQHGGELVKDNMTGSSAVINADGSIGNASIKGLNAGMTASNLETRQHALSDAIQNSNLSQRALEVASGKGDSLALSENDRSAITNATQHALANAYSKATGVDVKQAYEDLMSGKIGGGIGFSKEIKGVRINVDAGGSVSTGSVESEAWYQNLSKNQQETFNKTFNESLSNEIGKNRDASASFNNLLKTGNVTNSASIKSSMDSYNEAKTLNNSVGYDGGSSIVQGYINENYGG
-551 VVSLQGATSIGS
+551 VVSKEN
-563 SRYSTTSIAGGGT
+563 
-576 TVADVN
+576 VASAVN
-582 TGSKISGDM
+582 AVENMAARGDM
-591 QGVTAA
+591 QGLSHY
-597 NIAGLSA
+597 AGV
-604 SDMKS
+604 D
-609 KQASLA
+609 
-615 GEVSQGISDAL
+615 
-626 KTGQTSQSVA
+626 
-636 NMAFDHSAS
+636 
-645 HGINTQAQE
+645 
-654 IFKASSTMAF
+654 
-664 DKMAQAGDQRAQE
+664 
-677 LMSALKAGGSI
+677 
-688 EGIAGGNVSITEK
+688 
-701 DGTSRTFQFTDKE
+701 
-714 MQQWAKDFGDN
+714 
-725 VASTYARDDSA
+725 
-736 RASLNNAFS
+736 
-745 TFTGKE
+745 
-751 FSQVHSAINKYSSVE
+751 
-766 SFASNVNSD
+766 SNVNSNGLFGQSKHNYHD
-775 SVPKALN
+775 PRGVMTDHNKAIDDLN
-782 NYIRSGDNAAITNA
+782 SRQKGFMATRNAPNDVKSEGLAGGIQKAANAAEY
-796 WNSGNIGKA
+796 KA
-805 MAMASDDFQRW
+805 
-816 SVNNPQQLSKYFSA
+816 
-830 GDFSSPQ
+830 G
-837 NTMGSVGMQNYYSP
+837 
-851 STASAIHKGNYGTVD
+851 TAIKERN
-866 SAAVGFGNSYEADK
+866 E
-880 KSMAEGHFN
+880 
-889 TTGQN
+889 
-894 TAWGQGNSQGTV
+894 
-906 QQEVQGQVNNAV
+906 
-918 NQFNK
+918 
-923 GAPARTV
+923 
-930 DDGVKVA
+930 
-937 EMAADGAKGS
+937 
-947 FNNTVNALGTVTQTA
+947 
-962 LNNPSQLLDSKFW
+962 
-975 TGARDANGNLI
+975 
-986 QPSNGGNNNSA
+986 
-997 PPAPKIPPEFLK
+997 KINDTYK

>member
-1 MINAKGSRLWH
+1 MINEML
-12 LPFIIIPN
+12 
-20 KLFNFLKQS
+20 
-29 MKRFYFLFLST
+29 
-40 LFFAPSFLFGATEI
+40 
-54 ANSNLIYTWGYGDVM
+54 
-69 NEIMQAVKGITTE
+69 QAVKGITTE
-82 TGYIVNAALAIS
+82 ANFLFKAALGIGF
-94 LLLFSIKKAMDG
+94 LIFSVKKAIDN
-106 QTNPVFEFGKMFILF
+106 QTSPVMEFGKLLLLGGVTWNLF
-121 AVVWQMFLRA
+121 LSSS
-131 PNDNSHR
+131 NDDKHR
-138 FMIHDEVT
+138 FMVYDEVT
-146 SKDYVIS
+146 SKSYVIS
-153 QIPIGIGKS
+153 QLPVGMGVS
-162 FALMTQ
+162 FALMSN
-168 FERLI
+168 FERVVLKS
-173 LEAMEKHFSTPQS
+173 MEKHFSTPQS

-243 NSDNLMQDLFTNIGN
+243 NSDNLIQDLFTNIGN
-258 GSQLTPLFKNNNNV
+258 GSQLTPLFENNNNI
-272 EEQSVV
+272 EKQSVV

-287 VEMIQNDT
+287 VEMIKNDT

-308 VNDMTNYE
+308 ANDMANYE

-340 MVMLASQD
+340 MIMLASQD

-440 INYLNDYNL
+440 INFINDFNL
-449 MKVAQVITGGKAAL
+449 MNVAQVITGGKAAL

-471 FKEVASRS
+471 FKEVANRS

-503 FITFASGL
+503 FVTFASGL

-551 VVSLQGATSIGS
+551 VASLQGATSIGS

-645 HGINTQAQE
+645 HGINAQAQE

-677 LMSALKAGGSI
+677 ISTSLHAGGTVV
-688 EGIAGGNVSITEK
+688 IAGGKVQLTEA
-701 DGTSRTFQFTDKE
+701 DGTSRTFQFSEKE

-816 SVNNPQQLSKYFSA
+816 SVNNPQQLSKYFNA

-918 NQFNK
+918 NQFSK
-923 GAPARTV
+923 PTEQRMAGHFV
-930 DDGVKVA
+930 DATAG
-937 EMAADGAKGS
+937 EGS
-947 FNNTVNALGTVTQTA
+947 LLNRAGSGMPSTPPPQNNSTTST
-962 LNNPSQLLDSKFW
+962 P
-975 TGARDANGNLI
+975 
-986 QPSNGGNNNSA
+986 PNSA

>member
-1 MINAKGSRLWH
+1 TN
-12 LPFIIIPN
+12 
-20 KLFNFLKQS
+20 
-29 MKRFYFLFLST
+29 
-40 LFFAPSFLFGATEI
+40 I

-82 TGYIVNAALAIS
+82 TSYIVNAALAIS

-106 QTNPVFEFGKMFILF
+106 QTNPVFEFGKMFVLF
-121 AVVWQMFLRA
+121 AVVWVMFLKA
-131 PNDNSHR
+131 PNDNNHR

-168 FERLI
+168 FEKVI

-243 NSDNLMQDLFTNIGN
+243 NSDNLIQDLFTNIGN
-258 GSQLTPLFKNNNNV
+258 GSQLTPLFENNNNI
-272 EEQSVV
+272 EKQSVV

-287 VEMIQNDT
+287 VEMIKNDT

-308 VNDMTNYE
+308 ANDMANYE

-340 MVMLASQD
+340 MIMLASQD

-440 INYLNDYNL
+440 INFINDFNL
-449 MKVAQVITGGKAAL
+449 MNVAQVITGGKAAL
-463 SLGDNMLI
+463 SLGDNILI
-471 FKEVASRS
+471 FKEVANRS

-503 FITFASGL
+503 FVTFASGL

-544 VWAMNAG
+544 VWAVGAGYNTLQSSFGAGGRSFMGTRDMQHGGELVKDNMTGSSAVINANGSIGNASIKGLNAGMTASNLETRAHALSDAIQNSNLSQRALEVASGKGDSLALSENDRSAITNATQHALANAYSKATGVDVKQAYEDLMSGKIGGGIGFSKEIKGVRINVDAGGSVSTGSVESEAWYQNLSKNQQETFNKTFNESLSNEIGKNRDASASFNNLLKTGNVTNSASIKSSMDSYNEAKTLNNSVGYDGGSSIVQGYINENYGG
-551 VVSLQGATSIGS
+551 VVSKEN
-563 SRYSTTSIAGGGT
+563 
-576 TVADVN
+576 VASAVN
-582 TGSKISGDM
+582 AVENMAARGDM
-591 QGVTAA
+591 QGLSHY
-597 NIAGLSA
+597 AGV
-604 SDMKS
+604 D
-609 KQASLA
+609 
-615 GEVSQGISDAL
+615 
-626 KTGQTSQSVA
+626 
-636 NMAFDHSAS
+636 
-645 HGINTQAQE
+645 
-654 IFKASSTMAF
+654 
-664 DKMAQAGDQRAQE
+664 
-677 LMSALKAGGSI
+677 
-688 EGIAGGNVSITEK
+688 
-701 DGTSRTFQFTDKE
+701 
-714 MQQWAKDFGDN
+714 
-725 VASTYARDDSA
+725 
-736 RASLNNAFS
+736 
-745 TFTGKE
+745 
-751 FSQVHSAINKYSSVE
+751 
-766 SFASNVNSD
+766 SNVNSNGLFGQSKHNYHD
-775 SVPKALN
+775 PKGTMTDHNKAIDDLN
-782 NYIRSGDNAAITNA
+782 SRQKGFMATRNAPNDVKSEGLAGGIQKAANAAEY
-796 WNSGNIGKA
+796 KA
-805 MAMASDDFQRW
+805 
-816 SVNNPQQLSKYFSA
+816 
-830 GDFSSPQ
+830 G
-837 NTMGSVGMQNYYSP
+837 
-851 STASAIHKGNYGTVD
+851 TAIKERN
-866 SAAVGFGNSYEADK
+866 E
-880 KSMAEGHFN
+880 
-889 TTGQN
+889 
-894 TAWGQGNSQGTV
+894 
-906 QQEVQGQVNNAV
+906 
-918 NQFNK
+918 
-923 GAPARTV
+923 
-930 DDGVKVA
+930 
-937 EMAADGAKGS
+937 
-947 FNNTVNALGTVTQTA
+947 
-962 LNNPSQLLDSKFW
+962 
-975 TGARDANGNLI
+975 
-986 QPSNGGNNNSA
+986 
-997 PPAPKIPPEFLK
+997 KINDTYK

>member
-1 MINAKGSRLWH
+1 
-12 LPFIIIPN
+12 
-20 KLFNFLKQS
+20 
-29 MKRFYFLFLST
+29 MKRFYFLFFST
-40 LFFAPSFLFGATEI
+40 LFFAPSFLFGATNI

-82 TGYIVNAALAIS
+82 TDYIVNAALAIS

-106 QTNPVFEFGKMFILF
+106 QTNPVFEFGKMFMLF
-121 AVVWQMFLRA
+121 AVVWYMFLRA
-131 PNDNSHR
+131 PNDNNHR

-168 FERLI
+168 FEKVI
-173 LEAMEKHFSTPQS
+173 LEAMEKHFTTPQS

-204 PSVKLS
+204 PNVKLS

-243 NSDNLMQDLFTNIGN
+243 NSDNLIQDLFTNIGN
-258 GSQLTPLFKNNNNV
+258 GSQLTPLFENNNNI
-272 EEQSVV
+272 EKQSVV

-287 VEMIQNDT
+287 VEMIKNDT

-308 VNDMTNYE
+308 ANDMANYE

-340 MVMLASQD
+340 MIMLASQD

-440 INYLNDYNL
+440 INFINDFNL

-463 SLGDNMLI
+463 SLGDNILI

-503 FITFASGL
+503 FVTFASGL

-544 VWAMNAG
+544 VWAVGAGYNTLQSSFGAGGRSFMGTRDMQHGGELVKDNMTGSSAVINADGSIGNASIKGLNAG
-551 VVSLQGATSIGS
+551 VTASNLETRAHALSDAIQNSNLSQRALEVASGKGDSLALSENDRSAITNATQHALANAYSKATGVDVQQAYEDVVSGKIGAGIGIASGELGTASKENEAWYQRLNKDQKETFDKTFNESISNEIGKNRDASASFNNLLKTGNVTNSASIKSSMDSYNEAKTLNNSVGYDGGASIVQGYINEN
-563 SRYSTTSIAGGGT
+563 YGGVVNKEN
-576 TVADVN
+576 VASAVN
-582 TGSKISGDM
+582 AVENMAARGDM
-591 QGVTAA
+591 QGLSHY
-597 NIAGLSA
+597 AGV
-604 SDMKS
+604 D
-609 KQASLA
+609 
-615 GEVSQGISDAL
+615 
-626 KTGQTSQSVA
+626 
-636 NMAFDHSAS
+636 
-645 HGINTQAQE
+645 
-654 IFKASSTMAF
+654 
-664 DKMAQAGDQRAQE
+664 
-677 LMSALKAGGSI
+677 
-688 EGIAGGNVSITEK
+688 
-701 DGTSRTFQFTDKE
+701 
-714 MQQWAKDFGDN
+714 
-725 VASTYARDDSA
+725 
-736 RASLNNAFS
+736 
-745 TFTGKE
+745 
-751 FSQVHSAINKYSSVE
+751 
-766 SFASNVNSD
+766 SNVNSNGLHD
-775 SVPKALN
+775 QSKHNYHDPRGVMTDHNKAIDDLN
-782 NYIRSGDNAAITNA
+782 SRQKGFMATRNAPNDVKSEGLAGGIQRAVNAAEFKTGTATEERNNKIDYA
-796 WNSGNIGKA
+796 SVQKDIKDGKA
-805 MAMASDDFQRW
+805 DI
-816 SVNNPQQLSKYFSA
+816 SK
-830 GDFSSPQ
+830 
-837 NTMGSVGMQNYYSP
+837 
-851 STASAIHKGNYGTVD
+851 AID
-866 SAAVGFGNSYEADK
+866 FGN
-880 KSMAEGHFN
+880 
-889 TTGQN
+889 QN
-894 TAWGQGNSQGTV
+894 RN
-906 QQEVQGQVNNAV
+906 
-918 NQFNK
+918 
-923 GAPARTV
+923 
-930 DDGVKVA
+930 
-937 EMAADGAKGS
+937 M
-947 FNNTVNALGTVTQTA
+947 
-962 LNNPSQLLDSKFW
+962 
-975 TGARDANGNLI
+975 
-986 QPSNGGNNNSA
+986 
-997 PPAPKIPPEFLK
+997 

>member
-1 MINAKGSRLWH
+1 
-12 LPFIIIPN
+12 
-20 KLFNFLKQS
+20 
-29 MKRFYFLFLST
+29 MKRFYLLFFST

-54 ANSNLIYTWGYGDVM
+54 ANGNLIYTWGYGDVM

-82 TGYIVNAALAIS
+82 TDYIVNAALAIS

-168 FERLI
+168 FEKVI

-308 VNDMTNYE
+308 ANDMANYE

-440 INYLNDYNL
+440 INFINDFNL
-449 MKVAQVITGGKAAL
+449 MNVAQVITGGKAAL

-544 VWAMNAG
+544 VWAVGAGYNTLQSSFGAGGRSFMGTRDMQHGGELVKDNMTGSSAVINANGSIGNASIKGLNAG
-551 VVSLQGATSIGS
+551 MTASNLETRAHALSDAIQNSNLSQRALEVASGKGDSLALSENDRNTITKATQHALADAYSKATGVDVSQAYKDMMSGSIGGNLSGGFNLGFGGKGGDKGGDKGGNQANAQASGQIGGSLTTNSVESEDWYQKLSKDQKETFNKTFNESISNEIGKNRDASASFNNLLKTGNVTNSASIKS
-563 SRYSTTSIAGGGT
+563 SMDSYNEAKTLNNSVGYDGGSSIVQGYINENYGGVVNKEN
-576 TVADVN
+576 VASAVN
-582 TGSKISGDM
+582 AVENMAARGDM
-591 QGVTAA
+591 QGLSHY
-597 NIAGLSA
+597 AGV
-604 SDMKS
+604 D
-609 KQASLA
+609 
-615 GEVSQGISDAL
+615 
-626 KTGQTSQSVA
+626 
-636 NMAFDHSAS
+636 
-645 HGINTQAQE
+645 
-654 IFKASSTMAF
+654 
-664 DKMAQAGDQRAQE
+664 
-677 LMSALKAGGSI
+677 
-688 EGIAGGNVSITEK
+688 
-701 DGTSRTFQFTDKE
+701 
-714 MQQWAKDFGDN
+714 
-725 VASTYARDDSA
+725 
-736 RASLNNAFS
+736 
-745 TFTGKE
+745 
-751 FSQVHSAINKYSSVE
+751 
-766 SFASNVNSD
+766 SNVNSNGLHEQT
-775 SVPKALN
+775 KH
-782 NYIRSGDNAAITNA
+782 
-796 WNSGNIGKA
+796 
-805 MAMASDDFQRW
+805 
-816 SVNNPQQLSKYFSA
+816 
-830 GDFSSPQ
+830 
-837 NTMGSVGMQNYYSP
+837 NYYDPKGTMTDHNKAIDDLNSRQKGFMATRNAP
-851 STASAIHKGNYGTVD
+851 TKVESEGLAFDVEKAAGAAEKKAGTAIKERNEKI
-866 SAAVGFGNSYEADK
+866 N
-880 KSMAEGHFN
+880 
-889 TTGQN
+889 
-894 TAWGQGNSQGTV
+894 
-906 QQEVQGQVNNAV
+906 
-918 NQFNK
+918 
-923 GAPARTV
+923 
-930 DDGVKVA
+930 
-937 EMAADGAKGS
+937 
-947 FNNTVNALGTVTQTA
+947 
-962 LNNPSQLLDSKFW
+962 
-975 TGARDANGNLI
+975 DAY
-986 QPSNGGNNNSA
+986 
-997 PPAPKIPPEFLK
+997 K

>member
-1 MINAKGSRLWH
+1 
-12 LPFIIIPN
+12 
-20 KLFNFLKQS
+20 
-29 MKRFYFLFLST
+29 
-40 LFFAPSFLFGATEI
+40 
-54 ANSNLIYTWGYGDVM
+54 
-69 NEIMQAVKGITTE
+69 
-82 TGYIVNAALAIS
+82 
-94 LLLFSIKKAMDG
+94 MDG
-106 QTNPVFEFGKMFILF
+106 QTNPVFEFGKMFVLF
-121 AVVWQMFLRA
+121 AVVWYIFLRA
-131 PNDNSHR
+131 PNDNNHR

-258 GSQLTPLFKNNNNV
+258 GSQLTPLFENNNNV

-287 VEMIQNDT
+287 VEMIKKDT

-308 VNDMTNYE
+308 ANDMTNYE

-340 MVMLASQD
+340 MIMLASQD

-440 INYLNDYNL
+440 INFINDFNL
-449 MKVAQVITGGKAAL
+449 MNVAQVITGGKAAL

-471 FKEVASRS
+471 FKEVANRS

-503 FITFASGL
+503 FVTFVSGL

-544 VWAMNAG
+544 VWAVGAGYNTLQSSFGAGGRSFMGTRDMQHGGELVKDNMTGSSAVINANGSIGNASIKGLNAGMTASNLETRAHALSDAIQNSNLSQRALEVASGKGDSLALSENDRSAITNATQHALANAYSKATGVDVSQAYEDVMSGKIGGGIGLNKEIKGVRINIDAGGTLSTSSMESEAWYQNLSKNQQETFNKTFNESLSNEIGKNRDASASFNNLLKTGNVTNSARIKSSMDSYNEAKTLNNSVGYDGGSSIVQGYINENYGG
-551 VVSLQGATSIGS
+551 VVSKEN
-563 SRYSTTSIAGGGT
+563 
-576 TVADVN
+576 VASAVN
-582 TGSKISGDM
+582 AVENMAARGDM
-591 QGVTAA
+591 QGLSHY
-597 NIAGLSA
+597 AGV
-604 SDMKS
+604 D
-609 KQASLA
+609 
-615 GEVSQGISDAL
+615 
-626 KTGQTSQSVA
+626 
-636 NMAFDHSAS
+636 
-645 HGINTQAQE
+645 
-654 IFKASSTMAF
+654 
-664 DKMAQAGDQRAQE
+664 
-677 LMSALKAGGSI
+677 
-688 EGIAGGNVSITEK
+688 
-701 DGTSRTFQFTDKE
+701 
-714 MQQWAKDFGDN
+714 
-725 VASTYARDDSA
+725 
-736 RASLNNAFS
+736 
-745 TFTGKE
+745 
-751 FSQVHSAINKYSSVE
+751 
-766 SFASNVNSD
+766 SNVNSNGLFGQSKHNYHD
-775 SVPKALN
+775 PRGVMTDHNKAIDDLN
-782 NYIRSGDNAAITNA
+782 SRY
-796 WNSGNIGKA
+796 
-805 MAMASDDFQRW
+805 
-816 SVNNPQQLSKYFSA
+816 
-830 GDFSSPQ
+830 
-837 NTMGSVGMQNYYSP
+837 
-851 STASAIHKGNYGTVD
+851 
-866 SAAVGFGNSYEADK
+866 
-880 KSMAEGHFN
+880 
-889 TTGQN
+889 
-894 TAWGQGNSQGTV
+894 QG
-906 QQEVQGQVNNAV
+906 
-918 NQFNK
+918 
-923 GAPARTV
+923 
-930 DDGVKVA
+930 
-937 EMAADGAKGS
+937 
-947 FNNTVNALGTVTQTA
+947 
-962 LNNPSQLLDSKFW
+962 
-975 TGARDANGNLI
+975 
-986 QPSNGGNNNSA
+986 
-997 PPAPKIPPEFLK
+997 FLKTRNAPNDVKSEGLAFDVEKAAGAAEKKAGTAIKERNEKINDTYK

>member
-1 MINAKGSRLWH
+1 
-12 LPFIIIPN
+12 
-20 KLFNFLKQS
+20 
-29 MKRFYFLFLST
+29 MKRFYFLFFST

-82 TGYIVNAALAIS
+82 TSYIVNAALAIS

-168 FERLI
+168 FEKVI

-308 VNDMTNYE
+308 ANDMANYE

-440 INYLNDYNL
+440 INFINDFNL
-449 MKVAQVITGGKAAL
+449 MNVAQVITGGKAAL

-471 FKEVASRS
+471 FKEVANRS

-544 VWAMNAG
+544 VWAVGAGYNTLQSSFGAGGRSFMGTRDMQHGGELVKDNMTGSSAVINANGSIGNASIKGLNAG
-551 VVSLQGATSIGS
+551 MTASNLETRQHALSDAIQNSNLSQRALEVASGKGDSLALSENDRNTITKASQHALADAYSKVTGVDVKQAYNDIISGKVGISFGVGGELSTNSQESEAWYQNLSKDQKETFQKSFNESISNEIGKNRDASASFNNLLKTGNVTNSASIKSSMDSYNEAKTLNNSVGYDGGS
-563 SRYSTTSIAGGGT
+563 SIVQGYINENYGGVVNKEN
-576 TVADVN
+576 VASAVN
-582 TGSKISGDM
+582 AVENMAARGDM
-591 QGVTAA
+591 QGLSHY
-597 NIAGLSA
+597 AGV
-604 SDMKS
+604 D
-609 KQASLA
+609 
-615 GEVSQGISDAL
+615 
-626 KTGQTSQSVA
+626 
-636 NMAFDHSAS
+636 
-645 HGINTQAQE
+645 
-654 IFKASSTMAF
+654 
-664 DKMAQAGDQRAQE
+664 
-677 LMSALKAGGSI
+677 
-688 EGIAGGNVSITEK
+688 
-701 DGTSRTFQFTDKE
+701 
-714 MQQWAKDFGDN
+714 
-725 VASTYARDDSA
+725 
-736 RASLNNAFS
+736 
-745 TFTGKE
+745 
-751 FSQVHSAINKYSSVE
+751 
-766 SFASNVNSD
+766 SNVNSNGLHEQTKHNYYD
-775 SVPKALN
+775 PKGTMTDHNKAIDDLN
-782 NYIRSGDNAAITNA
+782 SRQKGFMATRNAPNDVKSEGLAGGIQKAANAAEYKAGTAIEERNNKIDYA
-796 WNSGNIGKA
+796 GIQKDIKDGKA
-805 MAMASDDFQRW
+805 DINKVIDFA
-816 SVNNPQQLSKYFSA
+816 N
-830 GDFSSPQ
+830 Q
-837 NTMGSVGMQNYYSP
+837 NRNM
-851 STASAIHKGNYGTVD
+851 
-866 SAAVGFGNSYEADK
+866 
-880 KSMAEGHFN
+880 
-889 TTGQN
+889 
-894 TAWGQGNSQGTV
+894 
-906 QQEVQGQVNNAV
+906 
-918 NQFNK
+918 
-923 GAPARTV
+923 
-930 DDGVKVA
+930 
-937 EMAADGAKGS
+937 
-947 FNNTVNALGTVTQTA
+947 
-962 LNNPSQLLDSKFW
+962 
-975 TGARDANGNLI
+975 
-986 QPSNGGNNNSA
+986 
-997 PPAPKIPPEFLK
+997 

>member
-1 MINAKGSRLWH
+1 
-12 LPFIIIPN
+12 
-20 KLFNFLKQS
+20 
-29 MKRFYFLFLST
+29 MKRFYLLFFST

-54 ANSNLIYTWGYGDVM
+54 ANGNLIYTWGYGDVM
-69 NEIMQAVKGITTE
+69 NEIMQAVKEITTE
-82 TGYIVNAALAIS
+82 TDYIVNAALAIS

-106 QTNPVFEFGKMFILF
+106 QTSPVFELGKMFILF
-121 AVVWQMFLRA
+121 AVVWHMFLRA
-131 PNDNSHR
+131 PNDNNHR

-168 FERLI
+168 FEKVI

-231 ILLNQQGRNLFQ
+231 ILLDQQGRNLFQ

-308 VNDMTNYE
+308 VDDMTNYE

-340 MVMLASQD
+340 MIMLASQD
-348 AIINTAKSVGLNPA
+348 AIINTAKSAGLNPA

-471 FKEVASRS
+471 FKEVANRS

-511 SQALTGAS
+511 SQVLTGAS

-551 VVSLQGATSIGS
+551 YNTLQYSFGAGGRSFMGTRDMQHGGELVKDNMTGSSAVINANGSIGNAS
-563 SRYSTTSIAGGGT
+563 IKGLNAGMTASNLETRAHALSDAIQNSNLSQRALEVASGKGDSLALSENDRNTITKATQHALANAYSKATGVDVSQAYKDMMSGSIGGNLSGGFNLGFGGKGGDKGGNQANAQANAQASGQIGGSLTTNSVESEDWYQKLSKDQKETFNKTFNESISNEIGKNRDA
-576 TVADVN
+576 
-582 TGSKISGDM
+582 
-591 QGVTAA
+591 
-597 NIAGLSA
+597 SA
-604 SDMKS
+604 SFNN
-609 KQASLA
+609 L
-615 GEVSQGISDAL
+615 L
-626 KTGQTSQSVA
+626 KTGNVT
-636 NMAFDHSAS
+636 NSAS
-645 HGINTQAQE
+645 I
-654 IFKASSTMAF
+654 KSSMDSYNEAKTLNNSVGY
-664 DKMAQAGDQRAQE
+664 D
-677 LMSALKAGGSI
+677 GGSSI
-688 EGIAGGNVSITEK
+688 VQGYINENYGGVVN
-701 DGTSRTFQFTDKE
+701 KE
-714 MQQWAKDFGDN
+714 N
-725 VASTYARDDSA
+725 VASAV
-736 RASLNNAFS
+736 NA
-745 TFTGKE
+745 
-751 FSQVHSAINKYSSVE
+751 VE
-766 SFASNVNSD
+766 N
-775 SVPKALN
+775 
-782 NYIRSGDNAAITNA
+782 
-796 WNSGNIGKA
+796 
-805 MAMASDDFQRW
+805 
-816 SVNNPQQLSKYFSA
+816 
-830 GDFSSPQ
+830 
-837 NTMGSVGMQNYYSP
+837 
-851 STASAIHKGNYGTVD
+851 
-866 SAAVGFGNSYEADK
+866 
-880 KSMAEGHFN
+880 MAEGEICKACHIMQEWILMSIQVDC
-889 TTGQN
+889 TSKQN
-894 TAWGQGNSQGTV
+894 IIIMIQ
-906 QQEVQGQVNNAV
+906 
-918 NQFNK
+918 K
-923 GAPARTV
+923 
-930 DDGVKVA
+930 
-937 EMAADGAKGS
+937 
-947 FNNTVNALGTVTQTA
+947 AL
-962 LNNPSQLLDSKFW
+962 W
-975 TGARDANGNLI
+975 LI
-986 QPSNGGNNNSA
+986 TIKP
-997 PPAPKIPPEFLK
+997 

>member
-1 MINAKGSRLWH
+1 
-12 LPFIIIPN
+12 
-20 KLFNFLKQS
+20 
-29 MKRFYFLFLST
+29 
-40 LFFAPSFLFGATEI
+40 
-54 ANSNLIYTWGYGDVM
+54 M

-106 QTNPVFEFGKMFILF
+106 QTNPVFELGKMFVLF
-121 AVVWQMFLRA
+121 AVVWYIFLRA
-131 PNDNSHR
+131 PNDNNHR

-168 FERLI
+168 FEKVI

-243 NSDNLMQDLFTNIGN
+243 NSDNLIQDLFTNIGN
-258 GSQLTPLFKNNNNV
+258 GSQLTPLFENNNNI
-272 EEQSVV
+272 EKQSVV

-287 VEMIQNDT
+287 VEMIKNDT

-308 VNDMTNYE
+308 ANDMANYE

-340 MVMLASQD
+340 MIMLASQD

-382 GHMAQTYLPLA
+382 GHLAQTYLPLA

-440 INYLNDYNL
+440 INFINDFNL
-449 MKVAQVITGGKAAL
+449 MNVAQVITGGKAAL
-463 SLGDNMLI
+463 SLGDNILI
-471 FKEVASRS
+471 FKEVANRS

-503 FITFASGL
+503 FVTFASGL

-544 VWAMNAG
+544 VWAVDAGYNTLQSSFGVGGRSFMGIRDMQHGGELVKDNMTGSSAVINANGSIGNASIKGLNAG
-551 VVSLQGATSIGS
+551 MTASNLETRQHALSDAIQNSNLSQRALEVASGKGDSLALSENDRNTITKASQHALANAYSKATGVDVSQESEDWYQKLSKDQKETFQKSFNESISNEIGKNRDASASFNNLLKTGNVTNSASIKSSMDSYNEAKTLNNSVGYDGGS
-563 SRYSTTSIAGGGT
+563 SIVQGYINENYGGVVNKEN
-576 TVADVN
+576 VASAVN
-582 TGSKISGDM
+582 AVENMAARGDM
-591 QGVTAA
+591 QGLSHY
-597 NIAGLSA
+597 AG
-604 SDMKS
+604 
-609 KQASLA
+609 
-615 GEVSQGISDAL
+615 V
-626 KTGQTSQSVA
+626 
-636 NMAFDHSAS
+636 N
-645 HGINTQAQE
+645 
-654 IFKASSTMAF
+654 
-664 DKMAQAGDQRAQE
+664 
-677 LMSALKAGGSI
+677 
-688 EGIAGGNVSITEK
+688 
-701 DGTSRTFQFTDKE
+701 
-714 MQQWAKDFGDN
+714 
-725 VASTYARDDSA
+725 
-736 RASLNNAFS
+736 
-745 TFTGKE
+745 
-751 FSQVHSAINKYSSVE
+751 
-766 SFASNVNSD
+766 SNVNSNGLHD
-775 SVPKALN
+775 
-782 NYIRSGDNAAITNA
+782 
-796 WNSGNIGKA
+796 
-805 MAMASDDFQRW
+805 Q
-816 SVNNPQQLSKYFSA
+816 SKH
-830 GDFSSPQ
+830 
-837 NTMGSVGMQNYYSP
+837 NYYDP
-851 STASAIHKGNYGTVD
+851 KGVMTDHNKAIDDLNSRYQ
-866 SAAVGFGNSYEADK
+866 GFLKTRNAPTKIES
-880 KSMAEGHFN
+880 EGIAF
-889 TTGQN
+889 
-894 TAWGQGNSQGTV
+894 
-906 QQEVQGQVNNAV
+906 EVQEAA
-918 NQFNK
+918 
-923 GAPARTV
+923 GATEKKA
-930 DDGVKVA
+930 
-937 EMAADGAKGS
+937 
-947 FNNTVNALGTVTQTA
+947 GTA
-962 LNNPSQLLDSKFW
+962 IKERNE
-975 TGARDANGNLI
+975 
-986 QPSNGGNNNSA
+986 
-997 PPAPKIPPEFLK
+997 KINDTYK

>member
-1 MINAKGSRLWH
+1 
-12 LPFIIIPN
+12 
-20 KLFNFLKQS
+20 
-29 MKRFYFLFLST
+29 MKRFYFLFFST
-40 LFFAPSFLFGATEI
+40 LFFTPSFLFGATNI

-82 TGYIVNAALAIS
+82 TDYIVNAALAIS

-106 QTNPVFEFGKMFILF
+106 QTNPVFEFGKMFMLF
-121 AVVWQMFLRA
+121 AVVWYMFLRA
-131 PNDNSHR
+131 PNDNNHR
-138 FMIHDEVT
+138 FMIYDEVT

-168 FERLI
+168 FEKVI

-258 GSQLTPLFKNNNNV
+258 GSQLTPLFENNNNI
-272 EEQSVV
+272 EKQSVV

-287 VEMIQNDT
+287 VEMIKNDT

-308 VNDMTNYE
+308 ANDMANYE

-340 MVMLASQD
+340 MIMLASQD

-440 INYLNDYNL
+440 INFINDFNL
-449 MKVAQVITGGKAAL
+449 MNVAQVITGGKAAL

-503 FITFASGL
+503 FVTFASGL

-544 VWAMNAG
+544 VWAVGAGYNTLQSSFGAGGRSFMGTRDMQHGGELVKDNMTGSSAVINADGSIGNASIKGLNAGMTASNLETRQHALSDAIQNSNLSQRALEVASGKGDSLALSENDRSAITNATQHALANAYSKATGVDVKQAYEDLMSGKIGGGIGFSKEIKGVRINVDAGGSVSTGSVESEAWYQNLSKNQQETFNKTFNESLSNEIGKNRDASASFNNLLKTGNVTNSASIKSSMDSYNEAKTLNNSVGYDGGSSIVQGYINENYGG
-551 VVSLQGATSIGS
+551 VVSKEN
-563 SRYSTTSIAGGGT
+563 
-576 TVADVN
+576 VASAVN
-582 TGSKISGDM
+582 AVENMAARGDM
-591 QGVTAA
+591 QGLSHY
-597 NIAGLSA
+597 AGV
-604 SDMKS
+604 D
-609 KQASLA
+609 
-615 GEVSQGISDAL
+615 
-626 KTGQTSQSVA
+626 
-636 NMAFDHSAS
+636 
-645 HGINTQAQE
+645 
-654 IFKASSTMAF
+654 
-664 DKMAQAGDQRAQE
+664 
-677 LMSALKAGGSI
+677 
-688 EGIAGGNVSITEK
+688 
-701 DGTSRTFQFTDKE
+701 
-714 MQQWAKDFGDN
+714 
-725 VASTYARDDSA
+725 
-736 RASLNNAFS
+736 
-745 TFTGKE
+745 
-751 FSQVHSAINKYSSVE
+751 
-766 SFASNVNSD
+766 SNVNSNGLFGQSKHNYHD
-775 SVPKALN
+775 PRGVMTDHNKAIDDLN
-782 NYIRSGDNAAITNA
+782 SRQKGFMATRNAPNDVKSEGLAGGIQKAANAAEY
-796 WNSGNIGKA
+796 KA
-805 MAMASDDFQRW
+805 
-816 SVNNPQQLSKYFSA
+816 
-830 GDFSSPQ
+830 G
-837 NTMGSVGMQNYYSP
+837 
-851 STASAIHKGNYGTVD
+851 TAIKERN
-866 SAAVGFGNSYEADK
+866 E
-880 KSMAEGHFN
+880 
-889 TTGQN
+889 
-894 TAWGQGNSQGTV
+894 
-906 QQEVQGQVNNAV
+906 
-918 NQFNK
+918 
-923 GAPARTV
+923 
-930 DDGVKVA
+930 
-937 EMAADGAKGS
+937 
-947 FNNTVNALGTVTQTA
+947 
-962 LNNPSQLLDSKFW
+962 
-975 TGARDANGNLI
+975 
-986 QPSNGGNNNSA
+986 
-997 PPAPKIPPEFLK
+997 KINDTYK

>member
-1 MINAKGSRLWH
+1 
-12 LPFIIIPN
+12 
-20 KLFNFLKQS
+20 
-29 MKRFYFLFLST
+29 MKRFYFLFFST

-82 TGYIVNAALAIS
+82 TSYIVNAALAIS

-168 FERLI
+168 FEKVI

-258 GSQLTPLFKNNNNV
+258 GSQLTPLFKNNNNI

-308 VNDMTNYE
+308 ANDMANYE

-440 INYLNDYNL
+440 INFINDFNL
-449 MKVAQVITGGKAAL
+449 MNVAQVITGGKAAL

-544 VWAMNAG
+544 VWAVGAGYNTLQSSFGAGGRSFMGTRDMQHGGELVKDNMTGSSAVINANGSIGNASIKGLNAG
-551 VVSLQGATSIGS
+551 MTASNLETRQHALSDAIQNSNLSQRALEVASGKGDSLALSENDRSAIANATQHALANAYSKATGVDVKQAYQDVMEGKIGGGIGFS
-563 SRYSTTSIAGGGT
+563 KEIKGVRINVDAGGSASTNSLESEGWYQNLSKNQQET
-576 TVADVN
+576 FNKTFNESISNEIGKNRDASASFNNLLKTGNVTNSASIKSSMDSYNEAKTLNNSVGYDGGASIVQGYINENYGGVVNKENVASAVN
-582 TGSKISGDM
+582 AVENMAARGDM
-591 QGVTAA
+591 QGLSHY
-597 NIAGLSA
+597 AG
-604 SDMKS
+604 
-609 KQASLA
+609 
-615 GEVSQGISDAL
+615 V
-626 KTGQTSQSVA
+626 
-636 NMAFDHSAS
+636 N
-645 HGINTQAQE
+645 
-654 IFKASSTMAF
+654 
-664 DKMAQAGDQRAQE
+664 
-677 LMSALKAGGSI
+677 
-688 EGIAGGNVSITEK
+688 
-701 DGTSRTFQFTDKE
+701 
-714 MQQWAKDFGDN
+714 
-725 VASTYARDDSA
+725 
-736 RASLNNAFS
+736 
-745 TFTGKE
+745 
-751 FSQVHSAINKYSSVE
+751 
-766 SFASNVNSD
+766 SNVNSNGLHEQT
-775 SVPKALN
+775 KH
-782 NYIRSGDNAAITNA
+782 
-796 WNSGNIGKA
+796 
-805 MAMASDDFQRW
+805 
-816 SVNNPQQLSKYFSA
+816 
-830 GDFSSPQ
+830 
-837 NTMGSVGMQNYYSP
+837 NYYDP
-851 STASAIHKGNYGTVD
+851 KGTMTDHNKAIDDLNSRYQ
-866 SAAVGFGNSYEADK
+866 GFLKTRN
-880 KSMAEGHFN
+880 
-889 TTGQN
+889 
-894 TAWGQGNSQGTV
+894 
-906 QQEVQGQVNNAV
+906 
-918 NQFNK
+918 
-923 GAPARTV
+923 APA
-930 DDGVKVA
+930 KVESEGLAFDVEKAAGAA
-937 EMAADGAKGS
+937 EKKA
-947 FNNTVNALGTVTQTA
+947 GTA
-962 LNNPSQLLDSKFW
+962 IKERNE
-975 TGARDANGNLI
+975 
-986 QPSNGGNNNSA
+986 
-997 PPAPKIPPEFLK
+997 KINDTYK

>member
-29 MKRFYFLFLST
+29 MKRFYFLFFST

-82 TGYIVNAALAIS
+82 TSYIVNAALAIS

-168 FERLI
+168 FEKVI

-308 VNDMTNYE
+308 VDDMTNYE

-340 MVMLASQD
+340 MIMLASQD

-544 VWAMNAG
+544 VWAVGAGYNTLQSSFGAGGRSFMGTRDMQHGGELVKDNMTGSSAVINANGSIGNASIKGLNAG
-551 VVSLQGATSIGS
+551 MTASNLETRAHALSDAIQNSNLSQRALEVASGKGDSLALSENDRSAIANATQHALANAYSKATGVDVSQAYKDIMEGKIGGGIGFSKEIKGVRINVDAGGSASTNSIETEDWYQKLSKDQKETFNKTFNESISNEIGKNRDASASFNNLLKTGNVTNSASIKSSMDSYNEAKTLNNSVGYDGGS
-563 SRYSTTSIAGGGT
+563 SIVQGYINENYGGVVNKEN
-576 TVADVN
+576 VASAVN
-582 TGSKISGDM
+582 AVENMAARGDM
-591 QGVTAA
+591 QGLSHY
-597 NIAGLSA
+597 AG
-604 SDMKS
+604 
-609 KQASLA
+609 
-615 GEVSQGISDAL
+615 V
-626 KTGQTSQSVA
+626 
-636 NMAFDHSAS
+636 N
-645 HGINTQAQE
+645 
-654 IFKASSTMAF
+654 
-664 DKMAQAGDQRAQE
+664 
-677 LMSALKAGGSI
+677 
-688 EGIAGGNVSITEK
+688 
-701 DGTSRTFQFTDKE
+701 
-714 MQQWAKDFGDN
+714 
-725 VASTYARDDSA
+725 
-736 RASLNNAFS
+736 
-745 TFTGKE
+745 
-751 FSQVHSAINKYSSVE
+751 
-766 SFASNVNSD
+766 SNVNSNGLHEQT
-775 SVPKALN
+775 KH
-782 NYIRSGDNAAITNA
+782 
-796 WNSGNIGKA
+796 
-805 MAMASDDFQRW
+805 
-816 SVNNPQQLSKYFSA
+816 
-830 GDFSSPQ
+830 
-837 NTMGSVGMQNYYSP
+837 NYYDP
-851 STASAIHKGNYGTVD
+851 RGVMTDHNKAIDDLNSRYQ
-866 SAAVGFGNSYEADK
+866 GFLKTRN
-880 KSMAEGHFN
+880 
-889 TTGQN
+889 
-894 TAWGQGNSQGTV
+894 
-906 QQEVQGQVNNAV
+906 
-918 NQFNK
+918 
-923 GAPARTV
+923 APA
-930 DDGVKVA
+930 KVESEGLAFDVEKAAGAA
-937 EMAADGAKGS
+937 EKKA
-947 FNNTVNALGTVTQTA
+947 GTA
-962 LNNPSQLLDSKFW
+962 IKERNE
-975 TGARDANGNLI
+975 
-986 QPSNGGNNNSA
+986 
-997 PPAPKIPPEFLK
+997 KINDTYK

>member
-1 MINAKGSRLWH
+1 
-12 LPFIIIPN
+12 
-20 KLFNFLKQS
+20 
-29 MKRFYFLFLST
+29 MKRFYFLFFST
-40 LFFAPSFLFGATEI
+40 LFFAPSFLFGATNI

-82 TGYIVNAALAIS
+82 TDYIVNAALAIS

-106 QTNPVFEFGKMFILF
+106 QTNPVFELGKMFVLF
-121 AVVWQMFLRA
+121 AVVWYMFLRA
-131 PNDNSHR
+131 PNDNNHR

-168 FERLI
+168 FEKVI

-243 NSDNLMQDLFTNIGN
+243 NSDNLIQDLFTNIGN
-258 GSQLTPLFKNNNNV
+258 GSQLTPLFENNNNI
-272 EEQSVV
+272 EKQSVV

-287 VEMIQNDT
+287 VEMIKNDT

-308 VNDMTNYE
+308 ANDMANYE

-340 MVMLASQD
+340 MIMLASQD

-440 INYLNDYNL
+440 INFINDFNL
-449 MKVAQVITGGKAAL
+449 MNVAQVITGGKAAL

-471 FKEVASRS
+471 FKEVANRS

-503 FITFASGL
+503 FVTFASGL

-544 VWAMNAG
+544 VWAVGAGYNTLQSSFGVGGRSFMGTRDMQHGGELVKDNMTGSSAVINADGSIGNASIKGLNAGMTASNLETRQHALSDAIQNSNLSQRALEVASGKGDSLALSENDRSAITNATQHALANAYSKATGVDVKQAYEDLMSGKIGGGIGFSKEIKGVRINVDAGGSVSTGSVESEAWYQNLSKNQQETFNKTFNESLSNEIGKNRDASASFNNLLKTGNVTNSASIKSSMDSYNEAKTLNNSVGYDGGSSIVQGYINENYGG
-551 VVSLQGATSIGS
+551 VVSKEN
-563 SRYSTTSIAGGGT
+563 
-576 TVADVN
+576 VASAVN
-582 TGSKISGDM
+582 AVENMAARGDM
-591 QGVTAA
+591 QGLSHY
-597 NIAGLSA
+597 AGV
-604 SDMKS
+604 D
-609 KQASLA
+609 
-615 GEVSQGISDAL
+615 
-626 KTGQTSQSVA
+626 
-636 NMAFDHSAS
+636 
-645 HGINTQAQE
+645 
-654 IFKASSTMAF
+654 
-664 DKMAQAGDQRAQE
+664 
-677 LMSALKAGGSI
+677 
-688 EGIAGGNVSITEK
+688 
-701 DGTSRTFQFTDKE
+701 
-714 MQQWAKDFGDN
+714 
-725 VASTYARDDSA
+725 
-736 RASLNNAFS
+736 
-745 TFTGKE
+745 
-751 FSQVHSAINKYSSVE
+751 
-766 SFASNVNSD
+766 SNVNSNGLFGQSKHNYHD
-775 SVPKALN
+775 PRGVMTDHNKAIDDLN
-782 NYIRSGDNAAITNA
+782 SRQKGFMATRNAPNDVKSEGLAGGIQKAANAAEY
-796 WNSGNIGKA
+796 KA
-805 MAMASDDFQRW
+805 
-816 SVNNPQQLSKYFSA
+816 
-830 GDFSSPQ
+830 G
-837 NTMGSVGMQNYYSP
+837 
-851 STASAIHKGNYGTVD
+851 TAIKERN
-866 SAAVGFGNSYEADK
+866 E
-880 KSMAEGHFN
+880 
-889 TTGQN
+889 
-894 TAWGQGNSQGTV
+894 
-906 QQEVQGQVNNAV
+906 
-918 NQFNK
+918 
-923 GAPARTV
+923 
-930 DDGVKVA
+930 
-937 EMAADGAKGS
+937 
-947 FNNTVNALGTVTQTA
+947 
-962 LNNPSQLLDSKFW
+962 
-975 TGARDANGNLI
+975 
-986 QPSNGGNNNSA
+986 
-997 PPAPKIPPEFLK
+997 KINDTYK

>member
-1 MINAKGSRLWH
+1 
-12 LPFIIIPN
+12 
-20 KLFNFLKQS
+20 
-29 MKRFYFLFLST
+29 MKRFYFLFFST
-40 LFFAPSFLFGATEI
+40 LFFAPSFLFGATNI

-82 TGYIVNAALAIS
+82 TDYIVNAALAIS

-106 QTNPVFEFGKMFILF
+106 QTNPVFEFGKMFMLF
-121 AVVWQMFLRA
+121 AVVWYMFLRA
-131 PNDNSHR
+131 PNDNNHR

-168 FERLI
+168 FEKVI
-173 LEAMEKHFSTPQS
+173 LEAMEKHFTTPQS

-204 PSVKLS
+204 PNVKLS

-243 NSDNLMQDLFTNIGN
+243 NSDNLIQDLFTNIGN
-258 GSQLTPLFKNNNNV
+258 GSQLTPLFENNNNI
-272 EEQSVV
+272 EKQSVV

-287 VEMIQNDT
+287 VEMIKNDT

-308 VNDMTNYE
+308 ANDMANYE

-340 MVMLASQD
+340 MIMLASQD

-440 INYLNDYNL
+440 INFINDFNL
-449 MKVAQVITGGKAAL
+449 MNVAQVITGGKAAL
-463 SLGDNMLI
+463 SLGDNILI

-503 FITFASGL
+503 FVTFASGL

-544 VWAMNAG
+544 VWAVGAGYNTLQSSFGAGGRSFMGTRDMQHGGELVKDNMTGSSAVINADGFIGNASIKGLNAG
-551 VVSLQGATSIGS
+551 VTASNLETRAHALSDAIQNSNLSQRALEVASGKGDSLALSENDRSAITNATQHALANAYSKATGVDVQQAYEDVVSGKIGAGIGIASGELGTASKENEAWYQRLNKDQKETFDKTFNESISNEIGKNRDASASFSNLLKTGNVTNSASIKSSMDSYNEAKTLNNSVGYDGGASIVQGYINEN
-563 SRYSTTSIAGGGT
+563 YGG
-576 TVADVN
+576 VVN
-582 TGSKISGDM
+582 KENLASAVNAVENMAARGDM
-591 QGVTAA
+591 QGLSHY
-597 NIAGLSA
+597 AGV
-604 SDMKS
+604 D
-609 KQASLA
+609 
-615 GEVSQGISDAL
+615 
-626 KTGQTSQSVA
+626 
-636 NMAFDHSAS
+636 
-645 HGINTQAQE
+645 
-654 IFKASSTMAF
+654 
-664 DKMAQAGDQRAQE
+664 
-677 LMSALKAGGSI
+677 
-688 EGIAGGNVSITEK
+688 
-701 DGTSRTFQFTDKE
+701 
-714 MQQWAKDFGDN
+714 
-725 VASTYARDDSA
+725 
-736 RASLNNAFS
+736 
-745 TFTGKE
+745 
-751 FSQVHSAINKYSSVE
+751 
-766 SFASNVNSD
+766 SNVNSNGLHEQSKHNYHD
-775 SVPKALN
+775 PRGVMTDHNKAIDDLN
-782 NYIRSGDNAAITNA
+782 SRQKGFMATRNAPNDVKSEGLAGGIQRAVNAAEFKTGTATEERNNKIDYT
-796 WNSGNIGKA
+796 SVQKDIKDGKA
-805 MAMASDDFQRW
+805 DI
-816 SVNNPQQLSKYFSA
+816 SK
-830 GDFSSPQ
+830 
-837 NTMGSVGMQNYYSP
+837 
-851 STASAIHKGNYGTVD
+851 AID
-866 SAAVGFGNSYEADK
+866 FGN
-880 KSMAEGHFN
+880 
-889 TTGQN
+889 QN
-894 TAWGQGNSQGTV
+894 RN
-906 QQEVQGQVNNAV
+906 
-918 NQFNK
+918 
-923 GAPARTV
+923 
-930 DDGVKVA
+930 
-937 EMAADGAKGS
+937 
-947 FNNTVNALGTVTQTA
+947 
-962 LNNPSQLLDSKFW
+962 
-975 TGARDANGNLI
+975 I
-986 QPSNGGNNNSA
+986 
-997 PPAPKIPPEFLK
+997 